1 MANGCYRTNYS
12 PTIEAGAVLVPPEGE
27 PVMLGGPE
35 AEPYAR
41 EVSAVQR
48 MRAVECFIVPE
59 EEYPGA
65 VILSLPE
72 VFVEALSSRPLV
84 RLGLVGYDIMPHG
97 LFEALRNAFPAAEFV
112 DLSRDYE
119 ILRAIKSRA
128 EIAMLAH
135 AFEIGAEGLRAAM
148 P

>member
-1 MANGCYRTNYS
+1 MQVPEIPKAEYAERIERVRRLMRQHDVDAALIYHDELHMSNGCYLTNYW
-12 PTIEAGAVLVPPEGE
+12 PTIEAGAALVPPEGE
-27 PVMLGGPE
+27 AVLLGGPE

-48 MRAVECFIVPE
+48 MRAVSCFIVPE

-72 VFVEALSSRPLV
+72 VFA
-84 RLGLVGYDIMPHG
+84 
-97 LFEALRNAFPAAEFV
+97 EALRGRPAG
-112 DLSRDYE
+112 R
-119 ILRAIKSRA
+119 
-128 EIAMLAH
+128 H
-135 AFEIGAEGLRAAM
+135 